1 MKLLINLFLIL
12 CSSAI
17 CFAGG
22 DQIYYNRL
30 GDREYVIN
38 LSIQGK
44 KVTGNFRHHN
54 FNGEN
59 AVQAKFKGEVIDS
72 TSKQKKMEIHF
83 LGSTPYQSPDE
94 KVIWKWTQN
103 GSDKSILIPIVYLD
117 TDENPPS
124 MKKTVLDVGTPSAGF
139 EGD

>member
-1 MKLLINLFLIL
+1 M
-12 CSSAI
+12 I
-17 CFAGG
+17 CFAAG

-44 KVTGNFRHHN
+44 KVSGNFRHHN
-54 FNGEN
+54 FNGED
-59 AVQAKFKGEVIDS
+59 AVQAKFKGEVIES
-72 TSKQKKMEIHF
+72 TSKQKKLEIHF
-83 LGSTPYQSPDE
+83 LGSIPYESPD
-94 KVIWKWTQN
+94 KNIIWKWTQN

-117 TDENPPS
+117 TDETPPS

>member
-17 CFAGG
+17 CFAGS